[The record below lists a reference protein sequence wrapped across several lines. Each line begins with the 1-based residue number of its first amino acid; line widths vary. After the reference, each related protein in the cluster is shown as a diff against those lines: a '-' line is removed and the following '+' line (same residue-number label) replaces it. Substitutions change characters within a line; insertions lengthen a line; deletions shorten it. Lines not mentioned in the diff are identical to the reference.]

1 MLVESL
7 SKTLLLEESYI
18 STVAKTASRRYK
30 MFFIDKRNGVER
42 RKIYHPSTELKAI
55 QRMINDEFL
64 ERLPVHPCAT
74 AYLKGSNILNNVLP
88 HKNNKYLL
96 RLDFSNFFESI
107 SKADI
112 DIFVDKNFPN
122 YFNEWCSEDTKVL
135 SNLVCFNQRLT
146 IGSVTS
152 PNLANILCYELD
164 ALIDALCG
172 LSKITYTRYAD
183 DMFFSTNE
191 EDLLFSLPNSIKS
204 ILKTIETPKK
214 LRLNYKKTVHS
225 SKKRKMSI
233 TGLIITNNR
242 EISIGR
248 DKKRKIKSSVYNW
261 NKLSPEDKK
270 YLSGYLSY
278 VKSVEPE
285 FINKLCEKYSSTRIV
300 EIMKY
305 V

>member
-7 SKTLLLEESYI
+7 SKTLLLEEIYI

-30 MFFIDKRNGVER
+30 MFLIDKKNGTKK

-55 QRMINDEFL
+55 QRMINDDFL
-64 ERLPVHPCAT
+64 EKLPVHPCAT
-74 AYLKGSNILNNVLP
+74 AYLKGSNITDNVLP

-96 RLDFSNFFESI
+96 RLDFNDFFESI
-107 SKADI
+107 SKTDVDA
-112 DIFVDKNFPN
+112 FVDKNFPN
-122 YFNEWCSEDTKVL
+122 YFNGWCAADTKVL

-152 PNLANILCYELD
+152 PSLANILCYELD

-172 LSKITYTRYAD
+172 LNKITYTRYAD

-191 EDLLFSLPNSIKS
+191 DGLLFSLPKSIKS
-204 ILKTIETPKK
+204 ILKTIKVPKK
-214 LRLNYKKTVHS
+214 LRLNNKKTVHS
-225 SKKRKMSI
+225 SRKRKMSV
-233 TGLIITNNR
+233 TGLIITNDK

-248 DKKRKIKSSVYNW
+248 DKKRKTKSSVYNW
-261 NKLSPEDKK
+261 NNLSVKDKK

-278 VKSVEPE
+278 IKSVEPE
-285 FINKLCEKYSSTRIV
+285 FINKLCEKYGSTRIV

-305 V
+305 I